1 MKRRRILLVDDDH
14 ADRAMS
20 VLVLGGEPAFSVDE
34 AADGVAFAD
43 RLARGQFDL
52 LIVADRLGWGEGL
65 RVVEVSKSLY
75 PDRPVVV
82 LARDLIPELLSEGVT
97 AGVDALL
104 PKTNAGYLHLPRTV
118 ARLFARLPEGEAG
131 EAARRRL
138 TENLPVGVFAVTP
151 AGGIARA
158 NPALAAILGCED
170 PADLWGEDL
179 GRFLADPGDRELWR
193 RALAAG
199 QKLAGVEVR
208 VARRGGAPSWA
219 RLNAWPVP
227 SAGSEPRILDGTLE
241 DISAYKQA
249 EEELSRRAQDLDRTN
264 AELRDFAHVVSHDLQ
279 APLARIEGYARLLA
293 ERLKVEPDEVAR
305 GHLDHLTGAT
315 ERLQT
320 MLGAILEYARVDTRA
335 EPPQPVAMESVLA
348 EVLENLRGEIEGSG
362 AEVTH
367 DPLPELV
374 ADRTQMLL
382 LFQNLIGN
390 GLKFRRRQPP
400 AIHLSAAQTER
411 GWEIAVAD
419 NGIGIPAGDRRRI
432 FGMFERL
439 NPDSEFPGSGV
450 GLAIAKRIAERHG
463 GSIQVESTP
472 GAGST
477 FTVFLPT
484 GR

>member
-1 MKRRRILLVDDDH
+1 M
-14 ADRAMS
+14 A
-20 VLVLGGEPAFSVDE
+20 VLVLGQEPAFSVDE

-52 LIVADRLGWGEGL
+52 VIVADHLGWGDGL
-65 RVVEVSKSLY
+65 RVVEVVKSLY

-82 LARDLIPELLSEGVT
+82 LAHDLAPELLSEGVF

-104 PKTNAGYLHLPRTV
+104 PKTNAGFLHLPRTV
-118 ARLFARLPEGEAG
+118 ARLFARLPEGEVG

-138 TENLPVGVFAVTP
+138 TENLPVGVFSVTP

-158 NPALAAILGCED
+158 NPALASILGCQD

-179 GRFLADPGDRELWR
+179 GQFLTDPESRELWH

-199 QKLAGVEVR
+199 QKLAGIEVR
-208 VARRGGAPSWA
+208 VARRGGTASWA
-219 RLNAWPVP
+219 RLTAWPVP
-227 SAGSEPRILDGTLE
+227 SAGTDPRILDGTLE
-241 DISAYKQA
+241 DISAYKQV

-279 APLARIEGYARLLA
+279 APLARIEGYARLLS
-293 ERLKVEPDEVAR
+293 ERLDVKPDEVAR
-305 GHLDHLTGAT
+305 GHLGNLSGAT

-320 MLGAILEYARVDTRA
+320 MLAAILEYARVDTRA
-335 EPPQPVAMESVLA
+335 EPLQPVAMESVLA
-348 EVLENLRGEIEGSG
+348 EVLENLQGEIEES
-362 AEVTH
+362 AAKVTH
-367 DPLPELV
+367 DPLPEVV

-390 GLKFRRRQPP
+390 GLKFRRGEPP
-400 AIHLSAAQTER
+400 AIHLSASESEH
-411 GWEIAVAD
+411 GWEIAFTD

-439 NPDSEFPGSGV
+439 NPESKFPGSGV
-450 GLAIAKRIAERHG
+450 GLAICKRIAERHG
-463 GSIQVESTP
+463 GSIAVDSTP
-472 GAGST
+472 NVGSR